1 MDRNALMTFRALKG
15 NNIIACVQPPPSL
28 WKNWQTTKNM
38 VPFLTSQVNIQSYL
52 PSNDVIQLTL
62 TLKMTTA
69 QVAKTAVTVD
79 NSPLQ
84 GYTHLDDDTSP
95 TYDIHY

>member
-1 MDRNALMTFRALKG
+1 MTFRALKG

-28 WKNWQTTKNM
+28 KKKNRQTTKNIP
-38 VPFLTSQVNIQSYL
+38 PFLTSQVNIQSYK
-52 PSNDVIQLTL
+52 PSSDVIQLSL

-79 NSPLQ
+79 NSPIQ
-84 GYTHLDDDTSP
+84 GYTHLDDHTSP